1 MTEDISF
8 AIGTTLVGIEGPD
21 EVQSSGME
29 SKTGER
35 LDIISLWHRAAVE
48 HTLAKANN
56 GNTDRGPVLKVRE
69 RANQSIIGLVLHS
82 HGRPRMI
89 RADGCSFIT
98 KRERDWVEQS
108 ANETEI
114 LTDSW
119 INLAVAGLPS
129 KRHNIIGRSRGSNT
143 KVGEVARDK
152 SKKFEVAPESMS
164 ADTGSERPGRVRE
177 IRKETSE
184 CEVRVALILTEST
197 MGSGTLSTAV
207 KVC

>member
-1 MTEDISF
+1 MM
-8 AIGTTLVGIEGPD
+8 IGD
-21 EVQSSGME
+21 
-29 SKTGER
+29 
-35 LDIISLWHRAAVE
+35 
-48 HTLAKANN
+48 
-56 GNTDRGPVLKVRE
+56 
-69 RANQSIIGLVLHS
+69 
-82 HGRPRMI
+82 
-89 RADGCSFIT
+89 DGCSFVT
-98 KRERDWVEQS
+98 NRERDWVEQS

-119 INLAVAGLPS
+119 INPAVAGLPS
-129 KRHNIIGRSRGSNT
+129 KRHNVISQSRDSST

-152 SKKFEVAPESMS
+152 SKKFEVAPKSMS

-184 CEVRVALILTEST
+184 WEVRAALILTEST